1 MGTRGVELAMRA
13 CGHRSEKTAEAYRTR
28 AFEYL
33 ALDRIH
39 QDQAAD
45 ILDAE
50 WEEFFGMSGPRESL
64 AR

>member
-1 MGTRGVELAMRA
+1 MGARGVELAMRA

-28 AFEYL
+28 AFERL

-39 QDQAAD
+39 ENLAAD

-50 WEEFFGMSGPRESL
+50 WKEFFGSRM
-64 AR
+64 